1 MNKFEC
7 QQAVAAMWASY
18 PTNYRQT
25 EILRILSSVRAG
37 ECAELIGLSGSGKS
51 NLLGFLA
58 NRPDVFENRPHF
70 VLVDC
75 NRLEALTS
83 LALFQ
88 LLGDSLSQAGLST
101 WAEPTYTLIELQ
113 VEIGQV
119 LAQSNG
125 LCLLFDRFELIQQ
138 AGGMLLGNLRAL
150 RDGFKYQLTYV
161 IAMRHPLPADNE
173 LAELF
178 FGRTVWLGALSESDA
193 LWNLKRS
200 AGRLGRAWSEAEQQA
215 ILSLSGRYPA
225 LLRAVCDASADGVPL
240 EAEALCSHPA
250 VKRRLDELFQEQPGE
265 DELQRAGLA
274 QARLLSQAERAR
286 PVNQRIDLSR
296 LTAKENLLLEYLQAH
311 AGQVC
316 DKNTLIQAV
325 WPEDKIFSEG
335 VRDESLAQLVRRL
348 RKKIEIDPD
357 NPELIQTVSNRGYLF
372 RDRLKKS

>member
-1 MNKFEC
+1 MNKFDC
-7 QQAVAAMWASY
+7 QQVFVKMWASY

-37 ECAELIGLSGSGKS
+37 ECVELIGLSGSGKS

-58 NRPDVFENRPHF
+58 NRPDVAEGRPRF

-75 NRLEALTS
+75 NRLEALTAP
-83 LALFQ
+83 ALFQ
-88 LLGDSLSQAGLST
+88 LLSESLAQAGLPVSPE
-101 WAEPTYTLIELQ
+101 AAHTLTALQ
-113 VEIGQV
+113 GEIGQA
-119 LAQSNG
+119 LPKSTG
-125 LCLLFDRFELIQQ
+125 LCLLFDRFELILQ

-150 RDGFKYQLTYV
+150 RDVFKYRLTYV
-161 IAMRHPLPADNE
+161 IGMRHPLPVDNE

-193 LWNLKRS
+193 LWNIKRS
-200 AGRLGRAWSEAEQQA
+200 AERLEHSWNEGEQQA
-215 ILSLSGRYPA
+215 ILRLSGSYPA
-225 LLRAVCDASADGVPL
+225 LMRAVCEASAAGVAL
-240 EAEALCSHPA
+240 EAGVLRSHPA

-265 DELQRAGLA
+265 SELERAGLK
-274 QARLLSQAERAR
+274 QAELLQGEGKR
-286 PVNQRIDLSR
+286 PSQPPIDLSR

-316 DKNTLIQAV
+316 DKNSLIQAV

-372 RDRLKKS
+372 HDQS